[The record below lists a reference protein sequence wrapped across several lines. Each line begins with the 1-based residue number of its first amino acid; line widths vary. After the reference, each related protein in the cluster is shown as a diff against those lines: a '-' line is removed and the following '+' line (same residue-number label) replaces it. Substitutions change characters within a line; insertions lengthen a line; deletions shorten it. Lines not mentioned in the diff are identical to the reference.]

1 MTISYLTL
9 LNRLHFFFF
18 NDTATTEIYTLSLH
32 DALPISGQRRRR
44 ARSPG
49 RPRGEL
55 PRGPRAPARRVRR
68 PFPEPGPAEGRRG
81 ELGARPHAEAAPPDA
96 RPAHPRRGCEDV
108 GAADGGRV
116 RSVREHGDDAL
127 RQGRDQLEPARRALH
142 VRDPERRRHGAA
154 PIDGETRMA
163 AENSFDVA
171 CKIDPQEVT
180 NALDQ
185 ARREIE
191 TRYDLKGSKN
201 EVRLETNE
209 ITVLAADDMKLK
221 AVVDILQSRLHKRG
235 VPLKALTYGKVEEAA
250 GGALRQKISL
260 QQGIPIEKAR
270 EIVRLVKD
278 TKLKVQ
284 AAIQEDHV
292 RGSGKNRDDLQK
304 VIALLKEKDLGIAI
318 QFTNYRSV

>member
-1 MTISYLTL
+1 
-9 LNRLHFFFF
+9 
-18 NDTATTEIYTLSLH
+18 
-32 DALPISGQRRRR
+32 
-44 ARSPG
+44 
-49 RPRGEL
+49 
-55 PRGPRAPARRVRR
+55 
-68 PFPEPGPAEGRRG
+68 
-81 ELGARPHAEAAPPDA
+81 
-96 RPAHPRRGCEDV
+96 
-108 GAADGGRV
+108 
-116 RSVREHGDDAL
+116 
-127 RQGRDQLEPARRALH
+127 
-142 VRDPERRRHGAA
+142 
-154 PIDGETRMA
+154 MA

-180 NALDQ
+180 NGLDQ

-191 TRYDLKGSKN
+191 TRYDLKGSKH
-201 EVRLETNE
+201 EVRFEKNE
-209 ITVLAADDMKLK
+209 IIVLAADDMKLK

-278 TKLKVQ
+278 AKLKVQ

-292 RGSGKNRDDLQK
+292 RVSGKNRDDLQK
-304 VIALLKEKDLGIAI
+304 VIALLKEQDLGIAI